1 MRIIDKRKDYF
12 DNVVPF
18 SPDPVWVRK
27 ESTFVVER
35 DDIYRSKKK
44 KVDNPYNL
52 DKSVIERISKMSG
65 DIPNPYT
72 NSTRPTNSNITLV
85 GFCGKFYVVYHKDI
99 YLGRP
104 QDIISAPKPSIYINK
119 WNNSLS
125 GTETKMVEKSK
136 NQYSYFGN
144 TPFTDKALD
153 AWYFTYGDDKMLNP
167 LFRVFNSPV
176 FFITSDFAKK
186 TITINPLL
194 LSVGFQCVID
204 PWTAYMEIER
214 YLGNELVLNPLD
226 DFKMT
231 DEMKRDSKGMDNWS
245 FKQKGPKAR
254 KRK

>member
-27 ESTFVVER
+27 ESSFVIER
-35 DDIYRSKKK
+35 NDVYRSEKK
-44 KVDNPYNL
+44 KVNIPYKL
-52 DKSVIERISKMSG
+52 DKSDINRISEMFNS
-65 DIPNPYT
+65 IPNPYSE
-72 NSTRPTNSNITLV
+72 STKPTNSHITLV
-85 GFCGKFYVVYHKDI
+85 GFCGKFYVVYYKDT

-104 QDIISAPKPSIYINK
+104 QDILSAAKPSIFINK
-119 WNNSLS
+119 WNNNLGATDSKI
-125 GTETKMVEKSK
+125 TEKSRRR
-136 NQYSYFGN
+136 YSYFGN
-144 TPFTDKALD
+144 TPFTDKSLKE
-153 AWYFTYGDDKMLNP
+153 WYFTYGEDKMLNP
-167 LFRVFNSPV
+167 LFRLFNSPV
-176 FFITSDFAKK
+176 FFITSSCAKK

-214 YLGNELVLNPLD
+214 YLGNELVINPLD

-231 DEMKRDSKGMDNWS
+231 DEMKRDSKGMDDWS